1 MEPCRACRS
10 NKNHL
15 LFTLG
20 EDRVAECLDCG
31 LVYLDVFH
39 DPSSIQQMYDDYD
52 TGRDFYFD
60 TVNNEVNENIDNYLR
75 RCRQFNSSSQEKLRL
90 LDIGCGVGILLARA
104 NRSGFMC
111 EGVEICDPLA
121 KATEEK
127 VRCKVHRAFLRDAGL
142 SDNSFDVI
150 TMYDLIEHLPEPLD
164 EIYRAYQLLRPGGIL
179 FILTPNNDALLR
191 RVAKWAYQFSFHQF
205 KKPMR
210 TLYYSH
216 HLSYFNRDSLTR
228 LLRQL
233 GFEILHTET
242 RNQELSRLSLSKLE
256 RGAVRTLFRISE
268 RYPSS
273 GGKVLVWARKQQARD
288 TSNLNSC

>member
-1 MEPCRACRS
+1 
-10 NKNHL
+10 
-15 LFTLG
+15 
-20 EDRVAECLDCG
+20 
-31 LVYLDVFH
+31 
-39 DPSSIQQMYDDYD
+39 
-52 TGRDFYFD
+52 
-60 TVNNEVNENIDNYLR
+60 
-75 RCRQFNSSSQEKLRL
+75 
-90 LDIGCGVGILLARA
+90 
-104 NRSGFMC
+104 
-111 EGVEICDPLA
+111 
-121 KATEEK
+121 
-127 VRCKVHRAFLRDAGL
+127 VHRAFLRDAEL

-150 TMYDLIEHLPEPLD
+150 TMYDLIEHLPEPVN
-164 EIYRAYQLLRPGGIL
+164 EIHRAYQLLRPGGIL

-191 RVAKWAYQFSFHQF
+191 RVAKWAYLVSLHQF

-228 LLRQL
+228 LLRQI
-233 GFEILHTET
+233 GFEIVHTET

-288 TSNLNSC
+288 ASNLEANRANSC